1 MPLAPVLARD
11 EIHKRLQA
19 IFPEGI
25 PHRNY
30 CTRELAASTVFAAL
44 YVGAVEGA
52 GIFFGPKHVYRM
64 TDKQSARTDDA
75 KRKAYAAKI
84 LGAGYQPPGRRWYSD
99 NTREPIRDETLREG
113 LVALGAVIEKSD
125 VPTTSSKPRYA
136 LAASFAALFNPALT
150 NKAFQSA
157 VTTWQTS
164 SLNPGALARIA
175 LVRQGAAAGGSQV
188 LVTYPN
194 GETRR
199 MAVGPSTPI
208 TKAVIEVFA
217 RRFLQNPAVLLLSES
232 ANKIVDRD
240 DKLARTIGLTIAID
254 KNLPDAI
261 LVDLGPAH
269 PLLVFVEAV
278 ATDGPVNDR
287 RKKALEE
294 LAAKAGF
301 PIQHV
306 AFVTA
311 YLDRSGTPF
320 KKTVDA
326 LAWGSYAWFVSEP
339 DGLVELSVTRKSLR
353 QASN

>member
-1 MPLAPVLARD
+1 MPLAPILARN
-11 EIHKRLQA
+11 EIHKRMQA

-52 GIFFGPKHVYRM
+52 DIFFGPKHVYRM
-64 TDKQSARTDDA
+64 TDRQSVRTDDA
-75 KRKAYAAKI
+75 SRKTYAAKI
-84 LGAGYQPPGRRWYSD
+84 LRPGYQPSGRRWYSD

-136 LAASFAALFNPALT
+136 LTASFAALFKPAVT
-150 NKAFQSA
+150 NKAFRSA
-157 VTTWQTS
+157 VTTWQAS

-175 LVRQGAAAGGSQV
+175 LVRQGAAAGGSHV

-217 RRFLQNPAVLLLSES
+217 PRFLQNPAVLLLSES

-240 DKLARTIGLTIAID
+240 DKLARTIGLNIATD
-254 KNLPDAI
+254 KNLPDTI

-294 LAAKAGF
+294 LATQAGF
-301 PIQHV
+301 PLQHV

-311 YLDRSGTPF
+311 YLDRSGTAF

-339 DGLVELSVTRKSLR
+339 DGLVELSVTHKSLR
-353 QASN
+353 